1 MRRAYVATAHAY
13 GEAIE
18 TPPRHRANPPDAGG
32 DDWRIHESKYSDQGV
47 RLIWTCEVFEHL
59 AKPPSKFHPHAGKKK
74 PVKKAKPKP
83 AKKPAV
89 KKAPPA
95 PAPAAKP
102 AFAFA
107 PKERKAPRPKQA
119 KPETH
124 PQTQPEVPAAGK

>member
-1 MRRAYVATAHAY
+1 MRRAYVATTHAY

-32 DDWRIHESKYSDQGV
+32 DDWKIHESKYSDQGV
-47 RLIWTCEVFEHL
+47 RLIWTCEVFEHV
-59 AKPPSKFHPHAGKKK
+59 ARPPSKFHPHAGKKK

-83 AKKPAV
+83 AKKPVA
-89 KKAPPA
+89 KKAPS
-95 PAPAAKP
+95 APAAKH

-107 PKERKAPRPKQA
+107 PKERKAPRPNQA
-119 KPETH
+119 KPETR